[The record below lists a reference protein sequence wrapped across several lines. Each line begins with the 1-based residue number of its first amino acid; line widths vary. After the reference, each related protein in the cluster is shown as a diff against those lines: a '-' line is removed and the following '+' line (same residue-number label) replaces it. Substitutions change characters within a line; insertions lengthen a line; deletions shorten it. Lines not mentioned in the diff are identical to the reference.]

1 MLLVTTND
9 IENKKVTKTLG
20 LVFGACV
27 QTRHIG
33 KDIGASLRTIV
44 GGEVKGY
51 TEMIE
56 SSKQIALDR
65 IIEQAKKLGA
75 NAIVCIRFGTTQTM
89 PGASEIICYG
99 SAVYVE

>member
-1 MLLVTTND
+1 MIILTTECVPNKRV
-9 IENKKVTKTLG
+9 KKVFG
-20 LVFGACV
+20 LVFGCCV

-56 SSKQIALDR
+56 SSKKIALDR
-65 IIEQAKKLGA
+65 MIERAKGLGD
-75 NAIVCIRFGTTQTM
+75 NAIVAVRFGTTSTM
-89 PGASEIICYG
+89 PGASEMTVYG